1 MLKFYECKKVT
12 LRQIRMEIISNC
24 EIEKME
30 YIKMT
35 HAQFKTIGIH
45 Q

>member
-1 MLKFYECKKVT
+1 MLKFYECDRVT
-12 LRQIRMEIISNC
+12 LRQIRMENVPIAKYKN
-24 EIEKME
+24 ME